1 MRKLLIINLILFIV
15 YMRLKSILLN
25 LFKILF
31 KNQMKIK
38 SEKTQDKLIKEA
50 KKTIKIKYFNF
61 NINIKK

>member
-1 MRKLLIINLILFIV
+1 
-15 YMRLKSILLN
+15 
-25 LFKILF
+25 
-31 KNQMKIK
+31 MKIK